1 MVWKCFGKKKGLVG
15 KEFRAL
21 EVKGNVLD
29 GTSGIAVGFDF
40 RNDDDSVETRNILLP
55 QAAPHTCPRN
65 QLKVQS
71 GCLVSGLPLRIQV

>member
-40 RNDDDSVETRNILLP
+40 RNDDDSRLRDPSHT

-65 QLKVQS
+65 QLKVIAIWVS
-71 GCLVSGLPLRIQV
+71 LVSGLPLRI